1 MEKKMTKEQMLKIIA
16 DFADLMEYIY
26 NERMYWYEQRGNMDK
41 ALSDIHHAIENDYD
55 AKDSNKYAKLMYEV
69 TKERRKYKDM
79 QELFLP
85 VYNAYK
91 SHPTLSSA
99 IWNMRKY
106 DGMIKE
112 GRTYEPKI
120 LHELFEKGG
129 H

>member
-1 MEKKMTKEQMLKIIA
+1 
-16 DFADLMEYIY
+16 
-26 NERMYWYEQRGNMDK
+26 
-41 ALSDIHHAIENDYD
+41 
-55 AKDSNKYAKLMYEV
+55 MYEV

-91 SHPTLSSA
+91 AHPTLSSA